1 MQPYVSLN
9 PIINPTG
16 KMPVGVSDFM
26 ELVQE
31 DYCFVDKTLFIQELL
46 DSGDKISLITRP
58 RRFGKTLNLSMLCAF
73 LREPAQQQ
81 NDLFAGLAISKQP
94 AQQQSTQYQQER
106 GKRPVLFLSL
116 RKIKETHWEAGFR
129 RLRSLLANLVAQTSQ
144 EAPVNQLSEPQQR
157 ALDKVL
163 QEQALPDECKTVLAT
178 LTELLTLKHNGMTPW
193 VCIDEYDAPMQAAYQ
208 YNYYKPMRDLMKGLL
223 GDCLKDN
230 SFLHRAMLTGIVRVA
245 KEDIFS
251 DLNNLGV
258 FGVLDDRFA
267 SCFGFVEHEVKQL
280 LVQRNLSNRFDLIQK
295 AYNGYRFGHDTS
307 VMVYNPWSLVRY
319 VSQPTKEAPLYWVNT
334 SDNYLIRQL
343 LTQAN
348 VNTKKG
354 LHELLSETTHYST
367 TQILKEN
374 VPLRFLENSSEHL
387 WGLLLASG
395 YVTAASNPKTED
407 ALSQMVQLR
416 IPNQEVSS
424 VYNDLLRRWLTPGSG
439 TDGANLLDA
448 LVQGQVEE
456 FAAHFERF
464 VLESMS
470 YFDKSNDQP
479 ERFYH
484 GFVLGMMQH
493 LRDRYVVDSQR
504 ESGLGRYDLALE
516 PKDKTLPGFVM
527 EFKTCVRK
535 TDSLTDTAQK
545 ALQQIQDKQY
555 HVDLMA
561 RGVQTV
567 IVLGFAFK
575 GKQVSV
581 AHTLLNNT
589 SGSMQTKQGS
599 WHM

>member
-73 LREPAQQQ
+73 LREPAQKQ

-307 VMVYNPWSLVRY
+307 
-319 VSQPTKEAPLYWVNT
+319 EA
-334 SDNYLIRQL
+334 
-343 LTQAN
+343 
-348 VNTKKG
+348 
-354 LHELLSETTHYST
+354 THYST

-374 VPLRFLENSSEHL
+374 VPLCFLENSSEHL

-395 YVTAASNPKTED
+395 YVTAASNPKTEN

-516 PKDKTLPGFVM
+516 PKYKTLPGFVM

-567 IVLGFAFK
+567 IVLGSAFK

-581 AHTLLNNT
+581 AHTSLNNT